1 MNAFPHSE
9 LVSAFDHLTG
19 QLQQLAQ
26 QLRAS
31 HLPLWVPLTDAEQ
44 DAGVT
49 PRAKAIALYCNLW
62 HQGDGDGRV
71 TESRHGLV
79 AIDTATAQQVHA
91 VNQAKQRFQHAITPF
106 RQQQAEWRAELQNR
120 GIELRV
126 ALASKGLTRLHL
138 KQCYRQLPLLG
149 QHPQR
154 VGFNWY
160 SSGRSIKRMSVQ
172 QVQEM
177 LLKLGQDKPHI
188 ALQLAKLNALNAATP
203 LAQVQQQAPLMRC
216 NLRLDDQGDRLAMNL
231 SLPLLFVHHA
241 NQPFPDFNQ
250 PPLTAPHGRQR
261 QVRSDCRL
269 EPEALLP
276 SLRIHRYRSDR

>member
-1 MNAFPHSE
+1 MNGFPHSE
-9 LVSAFDHLTG
+9 LVSAFDQLTS
-19 QLQQLAQ
+19 QLQQLAER
-26 QLRAS
+26 LHAS
-31 HLPLWVPLTDAEQ
+31 QLPLWVPLTDAEQ
-44 DAGVT
+44 DAGIS

-79 AIDTATAQQVHA
+79 AIDAATAQQVHA
-91 VNQAKQRFQHAITPF
+91 VNQAKQCFHHAIAPF
-106 RQQQAEWRAELQNR
+106 RQQQAEWRAELQHR
-120 GIELRV
+120 GVALRE

-138 KQCYRQLPLLG
+138 KQCYRQLPLLE
-149 QHPQR
+149 QQPLR

-160 SSGRSIKRMSVQ
+160 SSGRSIKRMTVQ
-172 QVQEM
+172 QVQEA
-177 LLKLGQDKPHI
+177 LLKLGADKPHI
-188 ALQLAKLNALNAATP
+188 ALQLAQLNALNAATP

-216 NLRLDDQGDRLAMNL
+216 NLRLNDQGDRLAMNL
-231 SLPLLFVHHA
+231 SLPLLFVHDA

-250 PPLTAPHGRQR
+250 PPLSAPSDRQR

-269 EPEALLP
+269 EPDALLP